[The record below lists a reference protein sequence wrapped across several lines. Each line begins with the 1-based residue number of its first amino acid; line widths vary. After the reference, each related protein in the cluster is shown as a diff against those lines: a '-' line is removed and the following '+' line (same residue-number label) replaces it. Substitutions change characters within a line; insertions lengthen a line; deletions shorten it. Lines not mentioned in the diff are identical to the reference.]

1 MPISLCLP
9 FFSLPISLSFRPSRH
24 PFLTFVNP
32 SVELNCWPGKSVKL
46 NDFVARRHATRRHR
60 LTIASVNFINH
71 ARVHFATRWQTSVYM
86 YVCVYDS
93 NVRLIMSDVCI
104 SRSRLPRSRE
114 SRLISRRG
122 RLPIRSSPWNVP
134 VPIVCISCSPFIWAS
149 FLARKQRDVMFN
161 GIIISKWFGV

>member
-46 NDFVARRHATRRHR
+46 NDFVARRHATRRHNCIGEFHKSCSR
-60 LTIASVNFINH
+60 PLCHTLTNIG
-71 ARVHFATRWQTSVYM
+71 VYIYM
-86 YVCVYDS
+86 CVYGS

-161 GIIISKWFGV
+161 GIIISK